1 MAFMGQ
7 QATVLCMREASARD
21 RPGVLGRVELTWR
34 LRGNQGDP
42 SVGVGASALSD
53 KCKKRG
59 RGRRLSEVGGTH
71 KSDEV
76 W

>member
-1 MAFMGQ
+1 VV
-7 QATVLCMREASARD
+7 TREVRQSA
-21 RPGVLGRVELTWR
+21 
-34 LRGNQGDP
+34 QKK
-42 SVGVGASALSD
+42 SALSD

-59 RGRRLSEVGGTH
+59 RGRRLSEVGGAH